1 MNDLSIKWKDFYK
14 NVFALVVP
22 MALQNLINVGVT
34 AADVVMLGKVSEKVL
49 SGASLAGQIQ
59 YIMVLFLFG
68 LTSGATVL
76 TAQYW
81 GKGDKTAIEKILA
94 LGIRS
99 AVIIT
104 AIFTIAAFTIP
115 ASLMRIFT
123 NDPQVI
129 AEGVKYLRIVACSY
143 IIMGITNVYLYV
155 MRSIERVIVA
165 TVVYLV
171 SFLCNVIFN
180 AIFIFG
186 LFGFPALGI
195 RGAAIATL
203 IARIVELI
211 LVCGYAKIYNKD
223 VKFRVRYFLHQDK
236 LLVKDFLVYSLPV
249 VLNEVMWGLGTSA
262 NTAVLGHMGSSAV
275 AANSVAQVARQ
286 LATVVSFGLSSATAI
301 YLGKTIGEKKFDHA
315 RAYAKRF
322 IILSVVMGVIGGALI
337 LIASPVVI
345 SFLSLSAASRY
356 YLKMMF
362 YVMSYFVIA
371 QAFNT
376 TMVVGIFRSGG
387 DTKFG
392 LIMDVST
399 MWGCSILL
407 GALAAFVLQR
417 RNTKVSQKI
426 ITFFVIG
433 LIIPGQI
440 IPTYMLCNYLH
451 LKTFIGAAA
460 VLTAA
465 NLPLGI
471 FLYIGALKSI
481 PRDIDEA
488 AILDGCGTWTL
499 FFRVIFQ
506 LMKPMT
512 VTLFILTFMNIWNDF
527 GTTIYFLNTS
537 ENYTLPL
544 TIYKFCSLKTCE
556 KE

>member
-1 MNDLSIKWKDFYK
+1 MNDLNIKWKDFYK

-99 AVIIT
+99 AVIVT

-171 SFLCNVIFN
+171 SFLCNVVFN

-203 IARIVELI
+203 IARIMELV

-223 VKFRVRYFLHQDK
+223 VKFRVHYFLHQDK
-236 LLVKDFLVYSLPV
+236 LLVRDFLVYSLPV

-275 AANSVAQVARQ
+275 AANSVAQV
-286 LATVVSFGLSSATAI
+286 
-301 YLGKTIGEKKFDHA
+301 
-315 RAYAKRF
+315 
-322 IILSVVMGVIGGALI
+322 GVIGGGLI

-345 SFLSLSAASRY
+345 SFLSLSATARY

-407 GALAAFVLQR
+407 GALAAFVLHWSVPAVYVLLMSDELI
-417 RNTKVSQKI
+417 KVP
-426 ITFFVIG
+426 IT
-433 LIIPGQI
+433 LIR
-440 IPTYMLCNYLH
+440 YRSFKW
-451 LKTFIGAAA
+451 LKDVT
-460 VLTAA
+460 
-465 NLPLGI
+465 
-471 FLYIGALKSI
+471 
-481 PRDIDEA
+481 RDN
-488 AILDGCGTWTL
+488 
-499 FFRVIFQ
+499 V
-506 LMKPMT
+506 
-512 VTLFILTFMNIWNDF
+512 
-527 GTTIYFLNTS
+527 
-537 ENYTLPL
+537 
-544 TIYKFCSLKTCE
+544 
-556 KE
+556 